1 MLKVKKKIHKTNNNN
16 KNDGVSKIQED
27 LKVSIKNLYLS
38 DQKKGKTID
47 NYAQLTTKIREE
59 QAKIQQENNQ
69 LKTELDKY
77 NQYVEQL
84 TQKSYLNSYANY
96 QKLIRKRKHYHDI
109 EQEES
114 EESDSYITEIRR
126 RPKKPKK
133 G

>member
-1 MLKVKKKIHKTNNNN
+1 M
-16 KNDGVSKIQED
+16 
-27 LKVSIKNLYLS
+27 
-38 DQKKGKTID
+38 
-47 NYAQLTTKIREE
+47 
-59 QAKIQQENNQ
+59 QQENNQ

-77 NQYVEQL
+77 KQYVEQL

-96 QKLIRKRKHYHDI
+96 QKRIRKRKHYHDI

>member
-1 MLKVKKKIHKTNNNN
+1 MKA
-16 KNDGVSKIQED
+16 
-27 LKVSIKNLYLS
+27 SIKNLYLS

-47 NYAQLTTKIREE
+47 NYVQLTTKTTEE
-59 QAKIQQENNQ
+59 YAKIQQENNQ

-77 NQYVEQL
+77 KQYVEQL